1 MPGWL
6 ASKSWLHQLAP
17 PPVYK
22 PPVPVYQ
29 APGSVSSTSVQA
41 QAQAPVYKHRVYKYT
56 HKHQCTSTST
66 SVSSTSV
73 QTPSVQA
80 PVCFCHTMTE
90 CTINAPRPVTEM
102 HHQST
107 CIYST
112 TTVHQEVQL
121 LKWSTVNPFD
131 KLHHQVHQPVLNPV
145 IAWCT
150 RHAPSAPIASQT
162 APKVIYI
169 YHQTSATV
177 QPGCA
182 ALAP

>member
-1 MPGWL
+1 M
-6 ASKSWLHQLAP
+6 AAP
-17 PPVYK
+17 TG
-22 PPVPVYQ
+22 
-29 APGSVSSTSVQA
+29 AATSVQA
-41 QAQAPVYKHRVYKYT
+41 
-56 HKHQCTSTST
+56 TST
-66 SVSSTSV
+66 SVSSTRQCIKHQCTNTSTSTSG
-73 QTPSVQA
+73 QAPSVQA
-80 PVCFCHTMTE
+80 PVCSCHTMTE

-121 LKWSTVNPFD
+121 LKWSTVNPFE

-169 YHQTSATV
+169 YHQTCATV